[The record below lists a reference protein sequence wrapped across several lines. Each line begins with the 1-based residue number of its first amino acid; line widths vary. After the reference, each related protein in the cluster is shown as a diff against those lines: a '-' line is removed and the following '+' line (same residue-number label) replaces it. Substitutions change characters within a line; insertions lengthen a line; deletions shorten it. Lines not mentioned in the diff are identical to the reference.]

1 MKLLV
6 SLTVNGESHDLA
18 VAPHRTLLEV
28 LREELDLTG
37 TKMGCGDGDCGT
49 CTVLLDGVPV
59 TSCMMLAMD
68 ARGKEITTIEGLAT
82 NGQLRPLQQAFIE
95 HGALQCGFCTPGMIL
110 TAEYLLA
117 QNPNLSDEEIR
128 VGLAGNLC
136 RCTGYVQI
144 LEAVAACRDG
154 LKVNAEDLDG

>member
-1 MKLLV
+1 MK
-6 SLTVNGESHDLA
+6 SLISLNVNGQQFDFA

-49 CTVLLDGVPV
+49 CTVLLDGVPI

-68 ARGKEITTIEGLAT
+68 ARGKEITTIEGLAV
-82 NGQLRPLQQAFIE
+82 NGQLRPLQQAFID

-110 TAEYLLA
+110 TSEYLLA
-117 QNPNLSDEEIR
+117 QNPNLTDEEIR
-128 VGLAGNLC
+128 IGLAGNLC

-154 LKVNAEDLDG
+154 KQGDAEETR